1 MDPYKNLCM
10 NVHCIFTQWTIH
22 KMLLNN
28 KMEQAVGI
36 NNVDESQ
43 KHHAEWKRSKKK
55 AIHIVTFNLYE
66 YLERAKVI
74 LDETN

>member
-1 MDPYKNLCM
+1 MFIVSL
-10 NVHCIFTQWTIH
+10 HRQLTIH

-43 KHHAEWKRSKKK
+43 KHHAEWKRWKKK
-55 AIHIVTFNLYE
+55 AIHIATFNLYE

>member
-1 MDPYKNLCM
+1 
-10 NVHCIFTQWTIH
+10 
-22 KMLLNN
+22 MLLNN

-43 KHHAEWKRSKKK
+43 KHHAEEKADQKK

-66 YLERAKVI
+66 YLERAKKVI

>member
-1 MDPYKNLCM
+1 MFVVSL
-10 NVHCIFTQWTIH
+10 HRQWTIH

-28 KMEQAVGI
+28 KMEQAVGT

-55 AIHIVTFNLYE
+55 AIHITTFNLYE